1 MNIELVTRR
10 EDFAG
15 LAARWDELALCDPRD
30 GFCRTSGWYWA
41 WIEHIRPDAEPFI
54 IVVRNDGGEI
64 VGLAPL
70 CRGVYR
76 DMGFRLTGIFW
87 AGREVV
93 SGDFLDFLS
102 VPEVR
107 PQVIAGVLEF
117 LEQNRSRWS
126 LLIMGELVDGADSY
140 AAIERMGKQHGL
152 PLRRQEERICPYIAL
167 PATFDEYLGSLGSS
181 TRYHIRRRM
190 RDMEKKGGQ
199 VQRYDDPQEIASRL
213 DIMIR
218 LHLARWHKENLP
230 GTMNRP
236 GFPAFLRDI
245 CAHPPTGSQCRL
257 YLLTHEGAPVAAL
270 MAFYFGQSALY
281 YQAGWEPDSAL
292 APLSPAVVLM
302 AHSIRDAIQH
312 GLRYYEFLRGD
323 EAYKSR
329 WTKTTR
335 KTATLLLGQSFTAK
349 QFLHTARMKDLL
361 KRSFGPKMQP
371 SPEGEAAGEGAATGQ
386 VENHA
391 SL

>member
-1 MNIELVTRR
+1 MTIELVTRR
-10 EDFAG
+10 EDFAF
-15 LAARWDELALCDPRD
+15 LAQRWDELALSDPRD

-41 WIEHIRPDAEPFI
+41 WIEHIRPDVAPFI
-54 IVVRNDGGEI
+54 VVVRNEAGEI

-76 DMGFRLTGIFW
+76 DLGFRLHGIFW

-107 PQVIAGVLEF
+107 PQVISAILEF

-126 LLIMGELVDGADSY
+126 LLVLGELLDGADSY
-140 AAIERMGKQHGL
+140 VAVEGMGKQYGL
-152 PLRRQEERICPYIAL
+152 PLRRQEERVCPYIAL
-167 PATFDEYLGSLGSS
+167 PTSFDEYVGGLGSS

-190 RDMEKKGGQ
+190 RDVEKKGGQ
-199 VQRYDDPQEIASRL
+199 VERYDEPTEVTSRL
-213 DIMIR
+213 GAMID

-230 GTMNRP
+230 GTMARP
-236 GFPAFLRDI
+236 GFAPFLRQI
-245 CAHPPTGSQCRL
+245 CTHPPAGSRCVL
-257 YLLTHEGAPVAAL
+257 YLLSHEGKPVAAL
-270 MAFYFGQSALY
+270 MSFYFGESALY
-281 YQAGWEPDSAL
+281 YQAGWDPDSTL
-292 APLSPAVVLM
+292 AAMSPAVVLM

-329 WTKTTR
+329 WTRTFR
-335 KTATLLLGQSFTAK
+335 RTATLLLGRSFIA
-349 QFLHTARMKDLL
+349 QRFLQVARAKDLV
-361 KRSFGPKMQP
+361 KRSLRPHAEASQDVG
-371 SPEGEAAGEGAATGQ
+371 AAGQT
-386 VENHA
+386 ENHA